1 MVGYTMLH
9 YATVLLITAR
19 LKRRKK
25 NDHHMKHRP
34 HEASKPGSWWGGG
47 LGDVS
52 AEQKPTQRDVLH
64 ARSMTN
70 DDDTR
75 YLLLH
80 ALFLQG

>member
-47 LGDVS
+47 VRGRVRR
-52 AEQKPTQRDVLH
+52 AK
-64 ARSMTN
+64 TN
-70 DDDTR
+70 TTR
-75 YLLLH
+75 RTTRAQH
-80 ALFLQG
+80 DE